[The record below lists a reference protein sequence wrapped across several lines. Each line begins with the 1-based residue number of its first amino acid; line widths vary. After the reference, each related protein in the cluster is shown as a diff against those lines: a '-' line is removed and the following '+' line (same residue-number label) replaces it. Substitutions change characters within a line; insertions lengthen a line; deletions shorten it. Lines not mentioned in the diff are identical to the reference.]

1 MFLSSFG
8 SLLGLS
14 FFWRFSFSFLKIL
27 SISQDFYRCK
37 ETLEEENIYVCSFY
51 SSPYP
56 SEHLCEITALLFTPL
71 WLIWPGSFSQA
82 MALRKPWLGC
92 VSCCPSVLI
101 LYQGFPP
108 CLEIFST
115 SNLKTFV
122 LPLPGKIFLSLLLA
136 SFQTRC
142 VCRCSSASLVCAL
155 GGLIKEKNR
164 NYSSMPVCTLD
175 ICNLK
180 MCWARPCPGKQWDE
194 VLIFG
199 AEDGKDPP
207 YTSNTARCNEDLL
220 PNSELKE
227 TQTPLQLGFFIWIC
241 P

>member
-1 MFLSSFG
+1 MFLSSSD

-14 FFWRFSFSFLKIL
+14 FFWRVSFSFLKIL

-37 ETLEEENIYVCSFY
+37 ETLQEENISVCSFY
-51 SSPYP
+51 SPYP
-56 SEHLCEITALLFTPL
+56 LEHLHNITALLFTPL

-82 MALRKPWLGC
+82 SALRKPWLGR

-101 LYQGFPP
+101 LYQAFPP
-108 CLEIFST
+108 HLEFFCT
-115 SNLKTFV
+115 SNLKTF
-122 LPLPGKIFLSLLLA
+122 LLPGKIFFSLLLA
-136 SFQTRC
+136 SFQTQC
-142 VCRCSSASLVCAL
+142 VCRCSFAPLICVLA
-155 GGLIKEKNR
+155 GLIKGKNTH
-164 NYSSMPVCTLD
+164 YSSMPVCTLD

-194 VLIFG
+194 ICMFG
-199 AEDGKDPP
+199 AEDGKDLP

-220 PNSELKE
+220 TNSELKE
-227 TQTPLQLGFFIWIC
+227 TQTPLHLGFFIWIC